1 MIPKIIHQTW
11 KDEKLSKEYIKSI
24 KGYKKIYPGYQ
35 HILWDDNKMRQ
46 FIKKY
51 YTWFLNTY
59 DNYKYNIQR
68 CDSWRYFVLYHYG
81 GIYSDLDIIPKKMI
95 SNIDKID
102 LLIPETQ
109 NTNLNLY
116 KYNLTN
122 SFLISSKNNS
132 FMFYC
137 MNNLEKAKNKFNFL
151 PHIHIMY
158 STGPAFISLNYE
170 SFFTKKKNIIL
181 NKEYFNP
188 GSKSLFIHTKGCSW
202 HNWDSKMIKIINEN
216 KLFALILLIFRKK
229 LFILILILLKKK
241 KNI

>member
-11 KDEKLSKEYIKSI
+11 KDEKLNKEYIKSV
-24 KGYKKIYPGYQ
+24 KEYKNIYKGYQ

-51 YTWFLNTY
+51 YTWFLKTY
-59 DNYKYNIQR
+59 DGYKYNIQR

-116 KYNLTN
+116 RYNLTN

-151 PHIHIMY
+151 PHLHIMY

-170 SFFTKKKNIIL
+170 SFFKKKKKYSIL
-181 NKEYFNP
+181 SKEYFNP
-188 GSKSLFIHTKGCSW
+188 GSKSLFIHTEGCSW
-202 HNWDSKMIKIINEN
+202 HNWDSKIIKIINE
-216 KLFALILLIFRKK
+216 KK
-229 LFILILILLKKK
+229 LFILILLLLIKKISK
-241 KNI
+241 VY